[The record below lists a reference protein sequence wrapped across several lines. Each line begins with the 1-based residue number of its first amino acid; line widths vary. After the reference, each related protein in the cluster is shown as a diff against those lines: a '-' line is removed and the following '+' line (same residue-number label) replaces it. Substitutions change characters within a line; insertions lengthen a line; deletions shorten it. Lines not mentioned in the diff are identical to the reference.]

1 MTSSFPCL
9 PGRARELT
17 PSQDNGLR
25 QDSDVQVDKITT
37 LRRDQLTERS
47 GHVDNRALIE
57 IARLLMLILGIAR

>member
-1 MTSSFPCL
+1 MTSSFPWL
-9 PGRARELT
+9 SGRARELT